1 MSRKELTVEA
11 STDNLARVLAFLD
24 ERLEELGC
32 SMKAQMQ
39 IDIALEEIFVNVAQ
53 YAYADLP
60 QQDHA
65 ANLVSI
71 QVEDTEDPR
80 SVAITITDRGVPFN
94 PLAKEDP
101 DTTLSA
107 EERRIGGLGIFMAK
121 KSMDH
126 MHYEYRDGQNILTF
140 RKDL

>member
-1 MSRKELTVEA
+1 MSRRELTVEA

-24 ERLEELGC
+24 ERLEELDCG
-32 SMKAQMQ
+32 MKAQMQ

-53 YAYADLP
+53 YAYAHLAP
-60 QQDHA
+60 QDPSEK
-65 ANLVSI
+65 LVSI
-71 QVEDTEDPR
+71 QLEDSEDPR
-80 SVAITITDRGVPFN
+80 SIEITIRDRGIPFD

-121 KSMDH
+121 KSMDS

-140 RKDL
+140 RKYI